1 MKASEKSI
9 IKMTKFLH
17 EANTDMNVCGRNG
30 TMLHF
35 AVLNDHTE
43 VLKVTLNQ
51 YVNTAFAFCT
61 DLVGQAKA
69 TFTLTST
76 LVNVCPLVFSISL
89 LRVIGTIFDL
99 CCGCTA
105 WMWIVAISSI
115 VLHLYCVLDI
125 GVELSAVVR

>member
-1 MKASEKSI
+1 
-9 IKMTKFLH
+9 
-17 EANTDMNVCGRNG
+17 MNVCGRNG

-76 LVNVCPLVFSISL
+76 LVNVSL
-89 LRVIGTIFDL
+89 LVRRFVRCSL
-99 CCGCTA
+99 A
-105 WMWIVAISSI
+105 RSPPASPP
-115 VLHLYCVLDI
+115 LL
-125 GVELSAVVR
+125 VVRPLRRGWLRLLG